1 MLQKFRVS
9 VQVLEHLANHITP
22 DVVQAVEA
30 HCSAER
36 AASLERSLANAL
48 QHCDTAKNLEG
59 ALIFK
64 GYAEIDGKRVDVCFP
79 TPADA
84 TQAEKDSAFL
94 AYLAEKMALSYQL
107 TATTSGL

>member
-1 MLQKFRVS
+1 MLQKYRAS
-9 VQVLEHLANHITP
+9 VQVIENLSNHITP
-22 DVVQAVEA
+22 DVIQAIEA
-30 HCSAER
+30 HCSAEL

-48 QHCDTAKNLEG
+48 QHCETAKNLEG

-64 GYAEIDGKRVDVCFP
+64 GYAEIDGRCIDVCFP

-94 AYLAEKMALSYQL
+94 AYLAEKMTIGYQL